1 MGAIAMKKILLRGI
15 VVLLML
21 CGISSCTQN
30 DGNIGEWFG
39 HWKLNTI
46 SVNGAVDD
54 EYGGNIFFSF
64 QSKTFCQT
72 MMYADHRAE
81 HRFANWDNRDTY
93 FIITFPFETD
103 DAGNPLYDEDG
114 DLVCLYEPL
123 EITRMSMGEN
133 VVAVDYLNGN
143 SLQLSMTDAAG
154 DKVVYN
160 LEKW

>member
-1 MGAIAMKKILLRGI
+1 MKKILLRGF
-15 VVLLML
+15 VVLLMF

-72 MMYADHRAE
+72 MMLP
-81 HRFANWDNRDTY
+81 T
-93 FIITFPFETD
+93 
-103 DAGNPLYDEDG
+103 
-114 DLVCLYEPL
+114 
-123 EITRMSMGEN
+123 MGQN
-133 VVAVDYLNGN
+133 TVLPIGTTGTHI
-143 SLQLSMTDAAG
+143 S
-154 DKVVYN
+154 
-160 LEKW
+160 